1 MGSSSGRNW
10 RKMRQMN
17 LTSTE
22 GKTTLR
28 IWVNGSENNGK
39 KENQRNGSLAFPNQQ
54 LKAALGQIM
63 LYVDGMNG
71 VINHSETIQWL
82 YTLVGS
88 KFRLVVKTALKLL
101 LVFVE
106 YSESNAPLLI
116 QAVSAVDTKRGI
128 KPWSNIMEILEE
140 KDGVDTELLVY
151 AMTLVNKTLA
161 GLPDQDTFYDVVD
174 CLEEL
179 GIAAVSQRHLNKKGT
194 DLDLLEQFNI
204 YESTFL
210 FAT

>member
-1 MGSSSGRNW
+1 
-10 RKMRQMN
+10 
-17 LTSTE
+17 
-22 GKTTLR
+22 
-28 IWVNGSENNGK
+28 
-39 KENQRNGSLAFPNQQ
+39 
-54 LKAALGQIM
+54 M

-71 VINHSETIQWL
+71 VINHNETIQWL
-82 YTLVGS
+82 YTLIGS

-116 QAVSAVDTKRGI
+116 QAVSAVDTKRGVT
-128 KPWSNIMEILEE
+128 PWSNIMEILEE

-151 AMTLVNKTLA
+151 AMTLVNKTLS

-179 GIAAVSQRHLNKKGT
+179 GWAQICVVQDR
-194 DLDLLEQFNI
+194 
-204 YESTFL
+204 
-210 FAT
+210 